1 MARKADKPK
10 SGSGAEIVVFSVIRE
25 TKCTE
30 CGAELWKGSLLRLE
44 GEKALC
50 TSCADLD
57 RLEFLP
63 SGDAAVTRRA
73 SKYSTLRAVVVRWS
87 RTRKRYERQGILV
100 EPEALLRAEEE
111 SLADAELRARR
122 QARAADRRQHE
133 DHEFIAAFA
142 RAIREQY
149 PGCPAK
155 EETDYLRRPHSLLRK
170 PLPDDSRMM
179 PFVPDKNERQRADAH
194 LGVVRSAST

>member
-63 SGDAAVTRRA
+63 SGDAAVTHGPVNTQRYARSSFAGRVRVNDMSGRA
-73 SKYSTLRAVVVRWS
+73 SWSSRKRCSAQRKNHS
-87 RTRKRYERQGILV
+87 RTRNYVRGV
-100 EPEALLRAEEE
+100 
-111 SLADAELRARR
+111 RR
-122 QARAADRRQHE
+122 GPR
-133 DHEFIAAFA
+133 IAANTKTMNSSPHLQERFA
-142 RAIREQY
+142 SSI
-149 PGCPAK
+149 PG
-155 EETDYLRRPHSLLRK
+155 
-170 PLPDDSRMM
+170 
-179 PFVPDKNERQRADAH
+179 VRQRKRQITYVARTHCFESRFRTIPA
-194 LGVVRSAST
+194 